1 VFVDYSDYQK
11 SQAWLRA
18 KAKDA
23 RSLSNE
29 EEEYLDH
36 QLAIELRKRMEHEA
50 SVCWWQLFV
59 LEGHLLHSIEAE
71 AQFID
76 HLDRIFKYPS
86 ASQLLTPTDS
96 KRRVHH
102 AYHFSRQGVYHGV
115 EYLAPPTTRLL
126 ELMLYGYFLYENTWI
141 YLDRRSEL
149 SSDGYRK
156 PKQWLA
162 LPTGENPQDKLGI
175 TIEISVGWRSL
186 IRSQS
191 PAALFSSLKPFE
203 KESLAR
209 QFGSEGTHENWL
221 EQIAKNLFAE
231 RGRRSRIGI
240 SYAGESE
247 GDYLTLAELIAQ
259 GGRMP
264 GKKVIMQDDDFLNC
278 EPANLVTRSSRGR
291 TMACRSC
298 RNPTT
303 KDHSTIAKDSKG
315 SSYRVCHSCLRRLSK
330 SSE

>member
-1 VFVDYSDYQK
+1 MDYIYNERNLD
-11 SQAWLRA
+11 WLRA

-23 RSLSNE
+23 RRLSIAE
-29 EEEYLDH
+29 EEFLDRE
-36 QLAIELRKRMEHEA
+36 LAIKLRERMELEA
-50 SVCWWQLFV
+50 SVRWWQLFG
-59 LEGHLLHSIEAE
+59 LEGHRLDSIEAE
-71 AQFID
+71 AQFIA
-76 HLDRIFKYPS
+76 HLDGIFKCPP
-86 ASQLLTPTDS
+86 ASQFLTPTDS

-102 AYHFSRQGVYHGV
+102 AYHFSRQRVYHGA

-126 ELMLYGYFLYENTWI
+126 ELMLYGYFPYWNTWI

-162 LPTGENPQDKLGI
+162 LPPGEIPQDRLGI

-203 KESLAR
+203 KENLAKE
-209 QFGSEGTHENWL
+209 FGAEGTHQHWL
-221 EQIAKNLFAE
+221 EQIAENLFAE
-231 RGRRSRIGI
+231 RGRLSRLSIT
-240 SYAGESE
+240 YAGELE

-259 GGRMP
+259 GGRLP
-264 GKKVIMQDDDFLNC
+264 GKKVVMQDDDFLNC
-278 EPANLVTRSSRGR
+278 EPDNLVTRSSRGR

-303 KDHSTIAKDSKG
+303 KELSTITKDSRG
-315 SSYRVCHSCLRRLSK
+315 SSYRVCHSCLRRMSK
-330 SSE
+330 